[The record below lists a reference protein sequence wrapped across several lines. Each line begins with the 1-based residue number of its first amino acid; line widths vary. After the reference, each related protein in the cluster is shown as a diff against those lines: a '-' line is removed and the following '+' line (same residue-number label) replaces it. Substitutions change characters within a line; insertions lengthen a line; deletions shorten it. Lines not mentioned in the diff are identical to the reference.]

1 MTKLPI
7 LRPGQSLIE
16 MLILIAILGVALVPL
31 VGLSS
36 EAIARQQFS
45 RQQAQATELAQQQQE
60 RVRVYRDRNGY
71 IALSA
76 LSCFSQDCYINS
88 SYGVST
94 GNQVSGDHT
103 VWFRLASSCP
113 VGRIQ
118 LTSYAQWKDG
128 SGTHQSRVA
137 TCLSNWR

>member
-1 MTKLPI
+1 MMKLSI

-36 EAIARQQFS
+36 EAIAQQQFA

-60 RVRVYRDRNGY
+60 RTRAYRDRNGY
-71 IALSA
+71 SALA
-76 LSCFSQDCYINS
+76 GLSCFSQDCYIND
-88 SYGVST
+88 SYGVSA
-94 GNQVSGDHT
+94 GSQVSGDHT
-103 VWFRLASSCP
+103 VWFRLAASCP
-113 VGRIQ
+113 AGRIQ
-118 LTSYAQWKDG
+118 LTSYARWKDG
-128 SGTHQSRVA
+128 SGIHQSKVV